1 MQTRSSPSLSTL
13 HGLAKQA
20 QLEKFEKLSK
30 KELYARLK
38 QQYDF
43 ERLKRAQKFSY
54 KRKLEESHE
63 GGASSSAPGSGCGSH
78 DAAPCCTVQEPAMK
92 KRRSGSINIVDPIMF
107 TKVGKQKF
115 VYVRP
120 NGKAVQYNIAPLVDY
135 ILCTGDF
142 CEPETRIP
150 FTDADLKKIDEAAI
164 KYNLKK
170 QSVLEA
176 RKNVAFYSELK
187 FRRDAIFGLERCLA
201 ELAAG
206 MLAAVEEADWE
217 LAELAADAAGDAAAA
232 GVRGRLG
239 AAARGGRAGGPRGA
253 APPPRVPGGPAQPAR
268 ARPAG
273 PAGRRAGV
281 SRPTG
286 TGHPA

>member
-1 MQTRSSPSLSTL
+1 
-13 HGLAKQA
+13 LAKQA

-217 LAELAADAAGDAAAA
+217 LAELAQMRLVMQLLPGFADAWAQLRAADAP
-232 GVRGRLG
+232 
-239 AAARGGRAGGPRGA
+239 AARAALRHHREYLAG
-253 APPPRVPGGPAQPAR
+253 PPNRPAR
-268 ARPAG
+268 DPQGLQAVVQGFLDQLEQGIQPDFG
-273 PAGRRAGV
+273 F
-281 SRPTG
+281 
-286 TGHPA
+286 